1 MLINWKPL
9 LNDSFNNDKNK
20 KIQKL
25 EGSKNN
31 DKFII

>member
-9 LNDSFNNDKNK
+9 LKDSFNNGKNK

-25 EGSKNN
+25 EGSNN
-31 DKFII
+31 DDKFII

>member
-9 LNDSFNNDKNK
+9 LNDSFNNVKNK